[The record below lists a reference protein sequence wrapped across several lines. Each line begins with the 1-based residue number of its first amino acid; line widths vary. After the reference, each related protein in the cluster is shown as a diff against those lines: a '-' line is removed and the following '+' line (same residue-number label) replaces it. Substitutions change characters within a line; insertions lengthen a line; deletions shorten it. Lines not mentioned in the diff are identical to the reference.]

1 MHLIFLGPP
10 GAGKGTQ
17 AKILSNELNII
28 HLSTGEILREM
39 SNQNNKIGKLIKET
53 MSKGLLVSDEL
64 ITEVVEDR
72 IKKEDCKSGFI
83 LDGYPRTILQAN
95 SFEEIIKKINIR
107 INNVIQIDLPE
118 EILLKR
124 IIGRQECKNC
134 SKIYNKYFN
143 PFPLD
148 GCNDC
153 GKKDIIIR
161 KDDDEYAFKNVRLK
175 KYYQETQPLIDYYNG
190 MKLLYKVDGEGSVE
204 EISKK
209 ILKFIKKIN

>member
-53 MSKGLLVSDEL
+53 MTKGLLVSDEL
-64 ITEVVEDR
+64 ITEVVEER
-72 IKKEDCKSGFI
+72 IKKEDCRSGFI

-95 SFEEIIKKINIR
+95 SFEKIIKKINIK

-143 PFPLD
+143 PFPHD

-153 GKKDIIIR
+153 GQKDIIIR

-190 MKLLYKVDGEGSVE
+190 MKLLHKVDGEGSVE

>member
-53 MSKGLLVSDEL
+53 MTKGLLVSDEL

-95 SFEEIIKKINIR
+95 SFDEIIKKINIK

-118 EILLKR
+118 DILLKR
-124 IIGRQECKNC
+124 IIGR
-134 SKIYNKYFN
+134 
-143 PFPLD
+143 
-148 GCNDC
+148 
-153 GKKDIIIR
+153 
-161 KDDDEYAFKNVRLK
+161 
-175 KYYQETQPLIDYYNG
+175 
-190 MKLLYKVDGEGSVE
+190 
-204 EISKK
+204 
-209 ILKFIKKIN
+209 

>member
-53 MSKGLLVSDEL
+53 MTKGLLVSDEL
-64 ITEVVEDR
+64 ITEVVEER
-72 IKKEDCKSGFI
+72 IKKEDCRSGFI

-95 SFEEIIKKINIR
+95 SFEKIIKKINIK

-118 EILLKR
+118 DILLKR

-134 SKIYNKYFN
+134 SKIYNKYF
-143 PFPLD
+143 
-148 GCNDC
+148 
-153 GKKDIIIR
+153 
-161 KDDDEYAFKNVRLK
+161 
-175 KYYQETQPLIDYYNG
+175 
-190 MKLLYKVDGEGSVE
+190 
-204 EISKK
+204 
-209 ILKFIKKIN
+209 FI